1 MIVCLC
7 MCVHTHMARQTVE
20 RETNAGA
27 KPAALGAPITLRQ
40 PYCHRQTPSLLT
52 SPPPVGPHEGK
63 GPSAGTDRDDG
74 WTVVL
79 QVQEQGYH
87 ALVHLGSQATWLP
100 ACHRC

>member
-7 MCVHTHMARQTVE
+7 LCVHTHMARQTVE

-52 SPPPVGPHEGK
+52 SPPPVGPHEGQR
-63 GPSAGTDRDDG
+63 PIRR
-74 WTVVL
+74 
-79 QVQEQGYH
+79 H
-87 ALVHLGSQATWLP
+87 
-100 ACHRC
+100 